1 MKKKELIDLINN
13 GWFYSL
19 CDAEDIIP
27 KEVQCVA
34 TDLEIDRHRWYSTC
48 VDVYACEDGYV
59 GICGVNHLYSEMM
72 DYSDC
77 DCHCEA
83 SEYEEVTTITY
94 EPKKHSS
101 NNNCNMQKNQ
111 KTTLAL

>member
-13 GWFYSL
+13 DCLYSL
-19 CDAEDIIP
+19 CDAEDVIP
-27 KEVQCVA
+27 KEVKRVA

-48 VDVYACEDGYV
+48 VNVYACEDGYV
-59 GICGVNHLYSEMM
+59 GIYGVDQLYSSGMTF
-72 DYSDC
+72 SDC

-94 EPKKHSS
+94 KPKKS
-101 NNNCNMQKNQ
+101 
-111 KTTLAL
+111 

>member
-13 GWFYSL
+13 DCFYSL
-19 CDAEDIIP
+19 YDAEDIIP
-27 KEVQCVA
+27 KEVKCVA

-48 VDVYACEDGYV
+48 VNVYACEDGYV
-59 GICGVNHLYSEMM
+59 GIHGVNRLYSEMM

-94 EPKKHSS
+94 KPKKV
-101 NNNCNMQKNQ
+101 
-111 KTTLAL
+111 